1 MTRTAF
7 GLRPPK
13 QVAPSPA
20 ATALTGGT
28 QDKWKAIPVDRPL
41 IWVSRA
47 TLTFAGTF
55 VVATGV
61 GISAMRSI
69 GYLVEVAL

>member
-1 MTRTAF
+1 M
-7 GLRPPK
+7 
-13 QVAPSPA
+13 
-20 ATALTGGT
+20 
-28 QDKWKAIPVDRPL
+28 DRPL